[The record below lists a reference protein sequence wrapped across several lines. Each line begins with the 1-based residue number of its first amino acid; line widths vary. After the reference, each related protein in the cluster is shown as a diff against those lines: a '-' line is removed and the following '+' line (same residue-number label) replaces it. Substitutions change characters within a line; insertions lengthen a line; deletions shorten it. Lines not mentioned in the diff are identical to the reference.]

1 MGIRESLNKSPAV
14 TTGVTIGII
23 VVALVFI
30 LYQTFGGGGAATGG
44 GAMDKAFFTVDNG
57 KTWFADDINKLP
69 PFDHEGKQA
78 VRVYVFTCDGGKT
91 KFAAYVERYTEAAKR
106 EIEKARANPQGG
118 GMMGMESIS
127 YTGREVKKAGSEG
140 PWLKAMDPRA
150 SDAMSINCPDGQ
162 SMENLE
168 MVFP

>member
-1 MGIRESLNKSPAV
+1 MGIRESLNKNPAI

-30 LYQTFGGGGAATGG
+30 LVQALGGGGAASGG
-44 GAMDKAFFTVDNG
+44 SVDKAFFSVDNG

-69 PFDHEGKQA
+69 PFDHEGKPA

-91 KFAAYVERYTEAAKR
+91 KFAAYIERYTEAAKK
-106 EIEKARANPQGG
+106 EMEKARANPQGP
-118 GMMGMESIS
+118 GMMGMESLS

-150 SDAMSINCPDGQ
+150 AEAMSINCPDGQ
-162 SMENLE
+162 SMDNLE